1 MFLGPLSLVVIGA
14 MSWYTDRRRNSSS
27 TSDEPARR
35 KDSSGG
41 REVTRIEVGT
51 PPAKKKPSPRIISS
65 IEKPSTVIEGFTY
78 NVVDSKVIPILTP
91 RSTNSRTSNAQQDDM
106 EKTSPDAG
114 RRGTAVDSLEA
125 LRVESGKLL
134 EVIERLR
141 YALDNS
147 VASSSAENCSTSG
160 LLDWRFGEKE
170 EEDGRSGEDS

>member
-14 MSWYTDRRRNSSS
+14 MSWYTDRRKDSSP

-35 KDSSGG
+35 RNSSGG

-78 NVVDSKVIPILTP
+78 NVVDSKVTPILTP
-91 RSTNSRTSNAQQDDM
+91 KSTNSKTSNAQQDDM

-114 RRGTAVDSLEA
+114 RRGTADSLEA

-170 EEDGRSGEDS
+170 EDDGRDEDES